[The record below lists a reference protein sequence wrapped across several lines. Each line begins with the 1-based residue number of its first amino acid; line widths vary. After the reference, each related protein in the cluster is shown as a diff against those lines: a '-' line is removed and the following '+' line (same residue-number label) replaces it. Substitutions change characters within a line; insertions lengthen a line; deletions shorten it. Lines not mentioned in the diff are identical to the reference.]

1 MQNRKLSQKAM
12 LLPLPMAYVR
22 DASLTAH
29 LAFAVCRAGQGN
41 RHQLY
46 QLIRIIYLSYL
57 LWQDGYG
64 DADYELYCDAEMAL
78 EAAAEHAYATDDW
91 SLGDDATRL
100 TQDIVR
106 IYDEQMSSVCRR
118 HYLQCSARL
127 DRLLRVEP
135 ARSLDA
141 KPLRRRAISSSS
153 PPA

>member
-1 MQNRKLSQKAM
+1 MLNRKLSQKAM
-12 LLPLPMAYVR
+12 LFPLPTAYVR

-46 QLIRIIYLSYL
+46 QLIRMTYLSYL

-64 DADYELYCDAEMAL
+64 DAAYELYCDAEGAL
-78 EAAAEHAYATDDW
+78 EAAAEHAYATDEW

-106 IYDEQMSSVCRR
+106 IYDEQINSVSRR
-118 HYLQCSARL
+118 DYLQCTAKL
-127 DRLLRVEP
+127 DRLLRIEIP
-135 ARSLDA
+135 NKIGKREARA
-141 KPLRRRAISSSS
+141 A
-153 PPA
+153 